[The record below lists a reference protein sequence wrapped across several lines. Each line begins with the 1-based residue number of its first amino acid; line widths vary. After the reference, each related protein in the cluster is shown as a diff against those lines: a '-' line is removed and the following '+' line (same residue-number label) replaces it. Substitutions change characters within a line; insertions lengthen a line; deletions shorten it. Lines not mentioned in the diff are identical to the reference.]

1 MYNDLYGL
9 FTIRWSGG
17 TGKRNC
23 WVVFYVLDWGATEL
37 QIEQLIPSNSL
48 VTYVFYILGGR
59 VSIENCDPNQKVLT
73 QWVSTSKRRFFSTSG
88 AYESG
93 SLQRILKEVLESPK
107 AWLEENPKWG
117 HLCRKRGR
125 KHVGTAWENGGK
137 ILENMGTYGFHMINL
152 REHIGKSTEKPWF
165 FYLKYGSFP

>member
-23 WVVFYVLDWGATEL
+23 WVVSMSFLDGGSHGAIQ

-48 VTYVFYILGGR
+48 VSYVFYILGAGFPFKTATR
-59 VSIENCDPNQKVLT
+59 IKKSWPSESPLR
-73 QWVSTSKRRFFSTSG
+73 SFGFFSTSG

-107 AWLEENPKWG
+107 ATRRKSKVGPSTGAMTGKEEGK
-117 HLCRKRGR
+117 
-125 KHVGTAWENGGK
+125 TWEPHGKMGGK
-137 ILENMGTYGFHMINL
+137 YWKMGEHMV
-152 REHIGKSTEKPWF
+152 STW
-165 FYLKYGSFP
+165 SI